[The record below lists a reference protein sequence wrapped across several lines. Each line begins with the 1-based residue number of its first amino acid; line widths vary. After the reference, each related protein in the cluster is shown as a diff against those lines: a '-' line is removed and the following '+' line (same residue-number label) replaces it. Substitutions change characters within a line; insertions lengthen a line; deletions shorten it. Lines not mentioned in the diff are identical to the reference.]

1 MVLKSAYSPASVPV
15 ADGRLPEFACR
26 REPARSR
33 EPVYAQSAM
42 SSPTRSYKG
51 NKQFL
56 PSKPCLVC
64 GREMS
69 WRKKWERNWDEVK
82 YCSEACRKKGASQPG

>member
-1 MVLKSAYSPASVPV
+1 MNSPI
-15 ADGRLPEFACR
+15 
-26 REPARSR
+26 
-33 EPVYAQSAM
+33 
-42 SSPTRSYKG
+42 RSYKG

-69 WRKKWERNWDEVK
+69 WRKKWERNWDDVK
-82 YCSEACRKKGASQPG
+82 YCSEACRKKGASQSG